1 MSTKIFE
8 LVDRIS
14 STIKLPFQVRPLSAE
29 ALKIPW
35 TIEEVGGLKLKKF
48 SKLTAIES
56 GILSSFR
63 LDLIT
68 EVTEQKRRMAELFTE
83 MSEMLGVDNLEQLQ
97 ELMGDADRLLKLAKD
112 KGVVAE
118 QVSEW
123 VDRLIATQQDF
134 NTDATKLLM
143 ELNVITFMVAMRG
156 EDPEWD
162 YDDTYNNLTSA
173 EMSSISAFIFSEE
186 GVKDPEEAVEIKK

>member
-1 MSTKIFE
+1 MVTKIFE

-14 STIKLPFQVRPLSAE
+14 STIKLPFQVRPLEPGAI
-29 ALKIPW
+29 KIPW
-35 TIEEVGGLKLKKF
+35 TEEEVGGLKLKKF

-68 EVTEQKRRMAELFTE
+68 QVTEQKRRMAELFTE

-97 ELMGDADRLLKLAKD
+97 ELMADADRLLELAKD

-173 EMSSISAFIFSEE
+173 EMEEISAFIYSEE

>member
-1 MSTKIFE
+1 MTTKIFE

-14 STIKLPFQVRPLSAE
+14 STIKLPFQVRPISAE

-35 TIEEVGGLKLKKF
+35 SWVETGGLKLKSF

-63 LDLIT
+63 LELIT
-68 EVTEQKRRMAELFTE
+68 QVTEQKRRMAELFAE
-83 MSEMLGVDNLEQLQ
+83 MSKLLGVDNLDELQ
-97 ELMGDADRLLKLAKD
+97 ELMADADRLLELAKNQ
-112 KGVVAE
+112 GVVAE

-123 VDRLIATQQDF
+123 VDRLISTQQDF
-134 NTDATKLLM
+134 NVDATKLLL

-156 EDPEWD
+156 EDPDWD
-162 YDDTYNNLTSA
+162 YSDTYNNLTSS
-173 EMSSISAFIFSEE
+173 EMEEIMAFIYSEE
-186 GVKDPEEAVEIKK
+186 GVKDPEEAIELKK